1 MSIANRRSYLSDIV
15 DILKIHWP
23 ENRTV
28 NIVCHG
34 NSVPTGYFSTPL
46 VDTFN
51 AYPHLLHKNLKH
63 RFPFSVMNVI
73 VTGIGG
79 EPSDHGA
86 RRFQTEVLCHHPNVV
101 TIDYGL
107 TDQRIG
113 MEKARRSWIHM
124 IESAKSQG
132 VKILLLT
139 PTADIT
145 QRVGTA
151 SEEQRL
157 LQQHAAQIRSLAGQ
171 YETGLIDS
179 LAAFDQYQKSGDLSD
194 LLSWV
199 NHPNREGHEIVAR
212 ELLRW
217 FPMI

>member
-1 MSIANRRSYLSDIV
+1 MSIADRRTYLSDIV
-15 DILKIHWP
+15 DILKTHWP
-23 ENRTV
+23 ENRIV

-51 AYPHLLHKNLKH
+51 AYPHLLHKGLKQ
-63 RFPFSVMNVI
+63 RFPFSVINVT

-79 EPSDHGA
+79 ESSESGA
-86 RRFQTEVLCHHPNVV
+86 RRFETEVLCHHPDVV

-113 MEKARRSWIHM
+113 LAMARKSWISM

-132 VKILLLT
+132 VKMLLLT
-139 PTADIT
+139 PTADIN
-145 QRVGTA
+145 QRAGAA
-151 SEEQRL
+151 SEEQRD
-157 LQQHAAQIRSLAGQ
+157 LQQHGAQIRGLAER
-171 YETGLIDS
+171 YEIGLVDS
-179 LAAFDQYQKSGDLSD
+179 LAAFEQYQQSGDLSD

-199 NHPNREGHEIVAR
+199 NHPNRKGHEIVAR

-217 FPMI
+217 FPMA